1 MGNLANFADSSNR
14 NETINNA
21 LSVFNDVIS
30 IRAYFER
37 IRELRNSGEKYPVD
51 LDDVWGI
58 CYQKKQKATSSLID
72 NYIVDED
79 YILLTENGKQ
89 TFSRERRGGHNRKTY
104 RLTIAC
110 FEHFVARKHKEV
122 FDVYSKMFHKTM
134 DEAQD
139 KKTMSHL
146 DILVESALAL
156 RDHDRRI
163 STVEEKVNILLEDKA
178 RNTKQLNEIPF
189 ELHKEEGEQELPV
202 RDKIRL
208 LVNKISAATS
218 ISQHEIWNSIYQ
230 TLYYNYRISIKS
242 YKKEKKSES
251 YLDIAERKGFLEC
264 IFAIVS
270 KLVIEK
276 QVA

>member
-1 MGNLANFADSSNR
+1 MGNLTNFADNSNR

-21 LSVFNDVIS
+21 LSVFNDVLS

-37 IRELRNSGEKYPVD
+37 IRELKNSGEKYPVD
-51 LDDVWGI
+51 LDDVWAL
-58 CYQKKQKATSSLID
+58 CYPKKQNATNSLTS
-72 NYIVDED
+72 NYIED
-79 YILLTENGKQ
+79 LDYSVFTKNGKN
-89 TFSRERRGGHNRKTY
+89 SKGGRPK
-104 RLTIAC
+104 IAYMLSVSC
-110 FEHFVARKHKEV
+110 FEHFIARKHKEV

-134 DEAQD
+134 DEAD
-139 KKTMSHL
+139 GKKIMSQI
-146 DILVESALAL
+146 DILVQSALAL
-156 RDHDRRI
+156 QEHDRRI
-163 STVEEKVNILLEDKA
+163 STVEEKVNMILEDQE
-178 RNTKQLNEIPF
+178 RNIKQLNEIPF
-189 ELHKEEGEQELPV
+189 ELHKEETELELPV

-218 ISQHEIWNSIYQ
+218 ISQHEIWNNVYQ

-242 YKKEKKSES
+242 YKKEKKNES

-270 KLVIEK
+270 KLVADK